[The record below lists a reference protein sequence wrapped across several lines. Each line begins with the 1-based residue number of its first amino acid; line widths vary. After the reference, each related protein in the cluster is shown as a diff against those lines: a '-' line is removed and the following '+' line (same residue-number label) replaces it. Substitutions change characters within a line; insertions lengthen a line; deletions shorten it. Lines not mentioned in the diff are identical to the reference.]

1 MVMIVVFVSVFRA
14 LSLSLALFLL
24 YQWAMKS
31 S

>member
-14 LSLSLALFLL
+14 LSLSRSIPFV
-24 YQWAMKS
+24 QWATKS